1 MLSVLSTER
10 WYGHYTFQNDIIE
23 EHFFA
28 LIKAVKTKYCKDI
41 ESYHAVH
48 TDVTAVDFMYKYLTF
63 SDDYK
68 QNIGTKIYVL
78 TLSYYVCQHDKGL
91 FFSNFSN
98 KNIFF
103 DKID

>member
-1 MLSVLSTER
+1 
-10 WYGHYTFQNDIIE
+10 
-23 EHFFA
+23 
-28 LIKAVKTKYCKDI
+28 
-41 ESYHAVH
+41 
-48 TDVTAVDFMYKYLTF
+48 VDFMYKYLTF